1 MTVEEGKV
9 EEGKGADTEWMRMG
23 SLAFDAM
30 SIKEKVKFDPHSNE
44 LVGFEQGA
52 LTENVLLKEME
63 ELDASATQKDELK
76 SLRPSLSKQF
86 LIFIFTTWDVDN
98 TVMKSVVARYSTG
111 SGITSEFLVPKI
123 REIITALY
131 VYGFIVNSISGDG
144 ASENR
149 SAFKQ
154 LATIPAKD
162 IFKVRV
168 MLLYDFRLDER
179 LQVDLK

>member
-1 MTVEEGKV
+1 
-9 EEGKGADTEWMRMG
+9 
-23 SLAFDAM
+23 
-30 SIKEKVKFDPHSNE
+30 
-44 LVGFEQGA
+44 
-52 LTENVLLKEME
+52 
-63 ELDASATQKDELK
+63 
-76 SLRPSLSKQF
+76 
-86 LIFIFTTWDVDN
+86 
-98 TVMKSVVARYSTG
+98 MKSVVARYSTG